1 MIAEIHS
8 SPSRHSKPQQF
19 PVWLCVLQHVVSA
32 CVPKHG
38 CAVLYCGVQGE
49 VLDTKIDASLAK
61 LYESRRRRDIYL
73 GFAEDPVG
81 FINTIIASHVST
93 LAIRFFQNPCP
104 CVPAGQGCVLVLC
117 L

>member
-1 MIAEIHS
+1 MPRYIAAQADTQNLS
-8 SPSRHSKPQQF
+8 SFQSG
-19 PVWLCVLQHVVSA
+19 CVYYNTLSLRVCQNM
-32 CVPKHG
+32 G
-38 CAVLYCGVQGE
+38 VLYCGVQGE

>member
-1 MIAEIHS
+1 M
-8 SPSRHSKPQQF
+8 
-19 PVWLCVLQHVVSA
+19 LC
-32 CVPKHG
+32 
-38 CAVLYCGVQGE
+38 CGVQGE

-81 FINTIIASHVST
+81 FINTIIASQVRPGLS
-93 LAIRFFQNPCP
+93 
-104 CVPAGQGCVLVLC
+104 CVQAVTGALVLC